1 MKLFILFFTIGIF
14 SISTQTDP
22 LQESIKRGEEI
33 YGDFCVACHLP
44 NGKGMPGVFPPL
56 AESDYLLNKREESI
70 HAIKYGQKGEI
81 IVNGQ
86 TYNSVMTPMGLEND
100 EVADV
105 MNYILNTWGNSS
117 DQMVTVEEV
126 AGVKK

>member
-14 SISTQTDP
+14 SIPTQTDP

-44 NGKGMPGVFPPL
+44 NGKGMTGVFPPL
-56 AESDYLLNKREESI
+56 AESDYLLEKREESI
-70 HAIKYGQKGEI
+70 RAIKYGQKGEI

-86 TYNSVMTPMGLEND
+86 SYNSVMTPLGLEDD

-105 MNYILNTWGNSS
+105 MNYILNSWGNS
-117 DQMVTVEEV
+117 DEKMVTVEEV
-126 AGVKK
+126 AKIEK